1 MAGRWKWMEDRMIF
15 QPSEY
20 PGFSIFSLNCIWIEK
35 LWLLKVFKEMQRNA
49 DEYVRTCLCG
59 EWTERMLND
68 KEGAREAGIGLWK
81 LLIFSK

>member
-1 MAGRWKWMEDRMIF
+1 
-15 QPSEY
+15 
-20 PGFSIFSLNCIWIEK
+20 
-35 LWLLKVFKEMQRNA
+35 MQRNA